1 MNMNRAI
8 PLLGL
13 ALLTSCTAQRKID
26 RDELKSD
33 LASGVSFRLRR
44 HVSICSIQRK
54 GARYGPFQKVIFSIW
69 PGKPIPQRKSSSRML
84 LAPEDSQALDAA
96 RVQFEALSRQ
106 LALMASRTS
115 DANARIHSMRQL
127 TEIGRAMEEAK
138 RAL

>member
-13 ALLTSCTAQRKID
+13 VLLTSCTTQRKID

-33 LASGVSFRLRR
+33 LASGVSLASEARLYLLYSAERGSLGSFSEG
-44 HVSICSIQRK
+44 HLQYL
-54 GARYGPFQKVIFSIW
+54 AREANSTKKELEQDVAGS
-69 PGKPIPQRKSSSRML
+69 
-84 LAPEDSQALDAA
+84 EDSQVLDASRA
-96 RVQFEALSRQ
+96 QFEALSRQ
-106 LALMASRTS
+106 LDLIASRSS